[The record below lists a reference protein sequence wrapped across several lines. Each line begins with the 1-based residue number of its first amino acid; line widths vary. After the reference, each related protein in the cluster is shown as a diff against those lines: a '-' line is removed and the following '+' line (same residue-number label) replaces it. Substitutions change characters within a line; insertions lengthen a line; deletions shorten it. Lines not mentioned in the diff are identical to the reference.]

1 MGGLAR
7 GGPIKVSARLIV
19 LDANLANW
27 RAARERRRR
36 LERELSCFVTP
47 AEQRDLLATLDR
59 YPDSATCELRELL
72 ARRATRNRVQPWPA
86 IRPVD
91 PHRK

>member
-1 MGGLAR
+1 
-7 GGPIKVSARLIV
+7 
-19 LDANLANW
+19 
-27 RAARERRRR
+27 
-36 LERELSCFVTP
+36 LSCFVTP

-59 YPDSATCELRELL
+59 YPDSATWELRELL